1 MNRGLLGSL
10 LLLIVWI
17 PQANAVEPQLPEPV
31 RHILDIRKV
40 PHDSVSIFV
49 RDVDSGEVVLRWQD
63 GVPRNPASTMKLLT
77 TLVGLDVLGPTYRWR
92 TEIHA
97 LGEIENGTLEGDI
110 LIKGYGDPFLVT
122 ERVWQMLRLVRQV
135 GIDEIDGNL
144 VIDDSHFD
152 VPEQDPGDFDNQPL
166 RASRAQR
173 SACLARSAAR

>member
-77 TLVGLDVLGPTYRWR
+77 TLVGLDVLGPTYR
-92 TEIHA
+92 
-97 LGEIENGTLEGDI
+97 
-110 LIKGYGDPFLVT
+110 
-122 ERVWQMLRLVRQV
+122 
-135 GIDEIDGNL
+135 
-144 VIDDSHFD
+144 
-152 VPEQDPGDFDNQPL
+152 
-166 RASRAQR
+166 
-173 SACLARSAAR
+173 